1 MDGTTEERQVE
12 KEAQNR
18 KTKYA
23 KTRKIRR
30 ETLHYMLVQANAKQ
44 IPIIDLN
51 FSQWSKKLVGKE
63 RAYCEKRT
71 EWTLKT
77 TYYREQ
83 VNKMT
88 GNM

>member
-1 MDGTTEERQVE
+1 
-12 KEAQNR
+12 
-18 KTKYA
+18 
-23 KTRKIRR
+23 
-30 ETLHYMLVQANAKQ
+30 MLVQANAKQ

-83 VNKMT
+83 DNKMT